1 MRNAKTI
8 RFIAA
13 LATVGMLSGG
23 VSAAERL
30 AKTTGRYQ
38 IIAVSTGGAFSSE
51 CLDDGARALTDKV
64 NDALS
69 KGASPIGGV
78 SVAVNP
84 TTNTC
89 MHAQAVLWPEN
100 RE

>member
-1 MRNAKTI
+1 MRKSKTI
-8 RFIAA
+8 GCIAA
-13 LATVGMLSGG
+13 FATVAILSSGA
-23 VSAAERL
+23 SAAERNT
-30 AKTTGRYQ
+30 KVTGRYQ

-69 KGASPIGGV
+69 KGANPIGGV
-78 SVAVNP
+78 SIAVNP

-100 RE
+100 RK